1 MQNCCMMFH
10 FKSIFR
16 AFQLTCF
23 IPSTGIPQPPSPK
36 PLNFVFFKDEQFI
49 FKGDGDKESQH
60 EQKDD
65 SYQEQREE
73 EEDTQQQQQQE
84 EDGYQ
89 EQQTEEGENHR
100 SV

>member
-1 MQNCCMMFH
+1 MWGYLAPTSQNTKVC
-10 FKSIFR
+10 I
-16 AFQLTCF
+16 
-23 IPSTGIPQPPSPK
+23 
-36 PLNFVFFKDEQFI
+36 FFKDEQFI

-65 SYQEQREE
+65 GYQEQREE
-73 EEDTQQQQQQE
+73 EEDTQQQQQQDD
-84 EDGYQ
+84 DGYQ